1 MTHIDCTCV
10 SFGQKLGGQKKK
22 AIDDCE
28 HCDMKSEQKD
38 RIWKWTVCAFIILR
52 NLRIPSP
59 HKVYHTTSGSLYKF
73 DELHLIDESCTGSI
87 YSNFDINI
95 SIFSI

>member
-28 HCDMKSEQKD
+28 HRDMKSEQKD
-38 RIWKWTVCAFIILR
+38 RI
-52 NLRIPSP
+52 
-59 HKVYHTTSGSLYKF
+59 
-73 DELHLIDESCTGSI
+73 
-87 YSNFDINI
+87 
-95 SIFSI
+95 